1 MKVWVVGRRGLL
13 GGGVEIESKSF
24 GEIFVPTENFIWSDS
39 TKLRRQFSD
48 RCRQF
53 SQTVGLQP
61 WTIMWCAGKGTLSSS
76 NEQMDIET
84 LEFEEFLNTVSKNF
98 DGDALKLGSI
108 FFASTAGGVYARS
121 ENPPFTENT
130 IPQPDS
136 AYGSAKLRQEGILLD
151 FSESYGT
158 QVVIGR
164 ISNLYGANQD
174 FSKNQG
180 LISTICNSIL
190 RRQPIN
196 LFVPLETSRN
206 YIHLSDA
213 AKIIVNTMR
222 LVSGQGINNGKH
234 MKLIVADEN
243 LTVGNILS
251 VAKSVFRIKPL
262 VTVSAKSKHNEQ
274 PRVISF
280 RSVVLTSA
288 DSFSK
293 IQFNVGIKRVM
304 QELRSDFMRN
314 GWRTSN
320 SRN

>member
-1 MKVWVVGRRGLL
+1 MKVWVVGRGGLL
-13 GGGVEIESKSF
+13 GGGVEIESKSL
-24 GEIFVPTENFIWSDS
+24 GEVFVPAENFIWSDS
-39 TKLRRQFSD
+39 AKLRQQFSNS
-48 RCRQF
+48 CRQF

-84 LEFEEFLNTVSKNF
+84 LDFGEFLKTIRKNF
-98 DGDALKLGSI
+98 DSDALKLGSI
-108 FFASTAGGVYARS
+108 FFASTAGGVYSRS

-136 AYGSAKLRQEGILLD
+136 AYGLAKLHQEGILLD
-151 FSESYGT
+151 FSKSYGT
-158 QVVIGR
+158 RVVVGR

-174 FSKNQG
+174 LSKNQG

-206 YIHLSDA
+206 YIHFLDA
-213 AKIIVNTMR
+213 AKIIVNAMR
-222 LVSGQGINNGKH
+222 LVSSEEMTQSRH
-234 MKLIVADEN
+234 LKLVVSDEN

-251 VAKSVFRIKPL
+251 IAKSVFRIKPL
-262 VTVSAKSKHNEQ
+262 VTVSTKTKNNEQ
-274 PRVISF
+274 PRSLNF
-280 RSVVLTSA
+280 RSVVLNSA

-293 IQFNVGIKRVM
+293 IQFNVGIKHVM
-304 QELRSDFMRN
+304 QELHSDFIRN
-314 GWRTSN
+314 GSSRS